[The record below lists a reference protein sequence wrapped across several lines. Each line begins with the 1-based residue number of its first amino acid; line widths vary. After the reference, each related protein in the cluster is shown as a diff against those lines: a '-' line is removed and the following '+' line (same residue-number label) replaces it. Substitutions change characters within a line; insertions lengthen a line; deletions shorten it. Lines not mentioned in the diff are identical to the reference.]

1 MENSTSKNESLQ
13 RFSEIFRNALDEK
26 IKGQFAK
33 SIVKNVHAQFEDVD
47 LSAPYVKKII
57 KREAKERGKTVKE
70 ITEDLQQRLDIQ
82 MSHMEHANERQ
93 NAVNKKNMI
102 ESILFDYITPSDKV
116 PKVTLKELKEM
127 IKWVRVSNP
136 AFFKLRDPIT
146 GKKVKVSIHVTPAPK
161 FIKQPE
167 WMKQVGTAA
176 ATANGELIF
185 NVAFCK
191 QLIQY
196 AHMKGVKPAGGMY
209 ESNGG
214 NIPDAYAYIE
224 FLILHE
230 IYHIVH
236 ADHFYGSVD
245 LANLMMRDGPARW
258 PKLLQ
263 SAGWSGDISTKR
275 GRKTLRRAARRA
287 NGKIQNYIGDYITN
301 YELKKKGY
309 AQLPIGLFAS
319 EYNYDYFD
327 SMEDIQIAVLDDI
340 EEGTPDPQN
349 SLMDKISEMQS
360 AMDEHLD
367 ADNNQVNGDD
377 DSDGSDGSGGSDLGD
392 MPDED
397 EIAEMSPEELAD
409 MLDKMKGG
417 EDNDMD
423 LTDEEL
429 QDIQDIQDAIEDRIE
444 DIMEDDEVS
453 DEEKQAIQDA
463 LENQEDG
470 QWEHLSGD
478 GEETENDDEFDDE
491 ADPLDDEGDGSDEA
505 DPDNAIEGGSGA
517 SSSAP
522 VNPEDPLD
530 DSDEEE
536 KDEDEK
542 TDQEKID
549 DAMKETAKD
558 EDMLD
563 ADERDELTS
572 EKVEEEIKKMEE
584 EAEAEEEE
592 RMKAVEDAKEVRK
605 KARNG
610 GSGEGLKKP
619 VKPINWKIL
628 LKKMVPKPI
637 DIEEESITKMHN
649 RTKSSLAMALDSDDN
664 DGIAI
669 KAGIIKDEKN
679 IQKLLFVLDNS
690 GSMATT
696 IAGVNPDIMK
706 VIEKSKLN
714 GIEDMYIIKFDSDW
728 DVYKIDLDK
737 TGKKHKFRQF
747 KNNMDIVKKAEYLN
761 DPKKVDKLL
770 EKNSYPIKVLF
781 RDMWGGGTEFPVEMS
796 KIILKMISG
805 KDGAFNGVMFT
816 DTDILGDGN
825 MAVLKKIALVA
836 SKRPFSFNII
846 LNNRASFDAVK
857 PKLSGYKYISYIGK
871 KEI

>member
-1 MENSTSKNESLQ
+1 MKNKN
-13 RFSEIFRNALDEK
+13 IDE
-26 IKGQFAK
+26 A
-33 SIVKNVHAQFEDVD
+33 VD
-47 LSAPYVKKII
+47 NHLTEKQKK
-57 KREAKERGKTVKE
+57 R
-70 ITEDLQQRLDIQ
+70 
-82 MSHMEHANERQ
+82 S
-93 NAVNKKNMI
+93 
-102 ESILFDYITPSDKV
+102 
-116 PKVTLKELKEM
+116 
-127 IKWVRVSNP
+127 
-136 AFFKLRDPIT
+136 
-146 GKKVKVSIHVTPAPK
+146 
-161 FIKQPE
+161 
-167 WMKQVGTAA
+167 
-176 ATANGELIF
+176 
-185 NVAFCK
+185 
-191 QLIQY
+191 
-196 AHMKGVKPAGGMY
+196 
-209 ESNGG
+209 
-214 NIPDAYAYIE
+214 
-224 FLILHE
+224 
-230 IYHIVH
+230 
-236 ADHFYGSVD
+236 
-245 LANLMMRDGPARW
+245 
-258 PKLLQ
+258 
-263 SAGWSGDISTKR
+263 
-275 GRKTLRRAARRA
+275 RKTLRRAARNA

-319 EYNYDYFD
+319 DYNYDHFD
-327 SMEDIQIAVLDDI
+327 SIEDIQIAVLDDI

-349 SLMDKISEMQS
+349 SLMDKISKMQS

-367 ADNNQVNGDD
+367 ADNNQINGDEGPE
-377 DSDGSDGSGGSDLGD
+377 GSDASGGPDLAD

-409 MLDKMKGG
+409 MLDKMKAG

-429 QDIQDIQDAIEDRIE
+429 QDMQDIQDAIEDRIE

-470 QWEHLSGD
+470 QWERINGD
-478 GEETENDDEFDDE
+478 GEETDSSDD
-491 ADPLDDEGDGSDEA
+491 GSDGSDEA
-505 DPDNAIEGGSGA
+505 EPDNAIEGGSGS
-517 SSSAP
+517 SSSAS
-522 VNPEDPLD
+522 NHEDPLD
-530 DSDEEE
+530 DSDEE

-549 DAMKETAKD
+549 DAMKETTKD

-563 ADERDELTS
+563 ADERDELTP

-584 EAEAEEEE
+584 QAEAEEQE
-592 RMKAVEDAKEVRK
+592 RMKSIEDAKEARK

-610 GSGEGLKKP
+610 SSGEGLKKP

-649 RTKSSLAMALDSDDN
+649 RTKSSLAMVLDSDDN

-669 KAGIIKDEKN
+669 KAGIIKGEKN

-690 GSMATT
+690 GSMAAT

-805 KDGAFNGVMFT
+805 KDGAFNSVMFT
-816 DTDILGDGN
+816 DTDILDDRN

-846 LNNRASFDAVK
+846 LNNRASFDVIK